1 MLAVF
6 WQFIA
11 NFVVKKCIVMKP
23 VLDLHTHTIMSG
35 HAFSTLQEMVC
46 AARDKGLEYLGIS
59 DHGPAVPGACDP
71 IYFRNLYVV
80 PREIDGVKLLMG
92 AELNILDYS
101 GTLDLDSEYYC
112 RLDYVIAG
120 LHRVCY
126 KAGSK
131 RQNTDAILGAM
142 HNARVN
148 IISHPVDGTGD
159 VFIEELVGRSA
170 QTGTLLE
177 VNNSSLHPVRNKY
190 VAVENNLHLLRLCR
204 QKQLPVI
211 LGSDAHISY
220 SVADYSYLG
229 SLLKETDFPDELIVN
244 YYPAIFEQFT
254 GVRLDTAHNR

>member
-59 DHGPAVPGACDP
+59 DYGPAVPGACDP

-101 GTLDLDSEYYC
+101 GTLDLDSEHCC

-131 RQNTDAILGAM
+131 RQNTDAILMPG
-142 HNARVN
+142 
-148 IISHPVDGTGD
+148 
-159 VFIEELVGRSA
+159 
-170 QTGTLLE
+170 
-177 VNNSSLHPVRNKY
+177 
-190 VAVENNLHLLRLCR
+190 
-204 QKQLPVI
+204 
-211 LGSDAHISY
+211 
-220 SVADYSYLG
+220 
-229 SLLKETDFPDELIVN
+229 
-244 YYPAIFEQFT
+244 
-254 GVRLDTAHNR
+254 

>member
-59 DHGPAVPGACDP
+59 DYGPAVPGACDP

-101 GTLDLDSEYYC
+101 GTLDLDSEHCC
-112 RLDYVIAG
+112 RLRSEER
-120 LHRVCY
+120 RVGKECY
-126 KAGSK
+126 S
-131 RQNTDAILGAM
+131 
-142 HNARVN
+142 
-148 IISHPVDGTGD
+148 
-159 VFIEELVGRSA
+159 
-170 QTGTLLE
+170 
-177 VNNSSLHPVRNKY
+177 
-190 VAVENNLHLLRLCR
+190 
-204 QKQLPVI
+204 
-211 LGSDAHISY
+211 
-220 SVADYSYLG
+220 
-229 SLLKETDFPDELIVN
+229 
-244 YYPAIFEQFT
+244 
-254 GVRLDTAHNR
+254 